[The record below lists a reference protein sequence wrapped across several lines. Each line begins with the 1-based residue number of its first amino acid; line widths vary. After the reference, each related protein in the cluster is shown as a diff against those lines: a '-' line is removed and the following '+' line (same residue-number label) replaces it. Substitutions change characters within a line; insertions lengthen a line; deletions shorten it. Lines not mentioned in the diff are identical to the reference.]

1 MAILYTNVLQVCNS
15 EGPIAGAKLY
25 FYAAGSTVPKK
36 VFNDHTLESVATQ
49 PLVANA
55 NGIFPEYFAQLGAYR
70 IQIFDANDNLI
81 ATRDWLTLAG
91 GSGSDSFPV
100 PDKSGYLHY
109 DIDTD
114 TFSWVTIEGDDHKV
128 AVDGSDASPDYLSGK
143 IKDSDTVKWIVED
156 GKMKASVEGEFDTYR
171 VKINA
176 GDDNPGFLTDKLE
189 DSSTITWEVS
199 GNKVKANVQMKPPV
213 MESTPLSGTIR
224 YNGLGNDIATPE
236 AIGVYFFTREEI
248 KISRICTSVPE
259 LASMAAADIQFAV
272 YAPSL
277 VELPNGD
284 IPMVGSSG
292 NRAMSKVATGSIKLA
307 NGNHVYSVGVLDT
320 PLAIKG
326 WFCVVLACSP
336 SSSWPPIAAAMNYS
350 EMMSMADP
358 TEHIPLQFVRD
369 DIVVPYAPI
378 ATMWPDTVNS
388 IYGSDS
394 HMINQ
399 NVIPY
404 IRLEMQ

>member
-1 MAILYTNVLQVCNS
+1 MANINVPINQWCDG
-15 EGPIAGAKLY
+15 EGPLIGSKLY

-36 VFNDHTLESVATQ
+36 VYNQPNQVSVATQ
-49 PLVANA
+49 PIIADA
-55 NGIFPEYFAQLGAYR
+55 NGIFPQVFSEGGMYRVQLYDR
-70 IQIFDANDNLI
+70 FDNLL
-81 ATRDWLTLAG
+81 ATRDYVDFG
-91 GSGSDSFPV
+91 NGSDAFPN
-100 PDKSGYLHY
+100 PENSGYLYY

-114 TFSWVTIEGDDHKV
+114 TYSWVTISPDDHKV
-128 AVDGSDASPDYLSGK
+128 AVDGSDTAPDYLSGK

-176 GDDNPGFLTDKLE
+176 GDTNPGFLTDKLE
-189 DSSTITWEVS
+189 DSDTVTWEVS
-199 GNKVKANVQMKPPV
+199 GDKVKANVQMKPPV

-259 LASMAAADIQFAV
+259 LASMAASDIQFAV
-272 YAPSL
+272 YKPTL
-277 VELPNGD
+277 IELSNGD

-292 NRAMSKVATGSIKLA
+292 NRTMSKVATGSIELA

-336 SSSWPPIAAAMNYS
+336 SSSWPSIASAMNYS

-369 DIVVPYAPI
+369 DIVTPYEPI